1 MLLSTLNSQLST
13 LNSRNL
19 ILGALLGLP
28 ALPLAASVTLDIA
41 EGSLVIT
48 ETGYS
53 QGGATETSFTGSY
66 VITQSCTRDNGSSC
80 DDTTDVDYDPDYE
93 KSTDYT
99 ITIKSGTHELTLE
112 DVGIYGDGSPA
123 VQVQSGAMLNL
134 TLEGENLLE
143 GDDEYA
149 GLNVPSGATLTITEG
164 STGYLYARGDGAA
177 GIGGS
182 SGETAGSI
190 TIAGG
195 TILAV
200 GRGAAYSAGA
210 GIGGGPNGNGGTIT
224 ITGGF
229 VAALSSFEGSDAGAG
244 IGGGYKGDGGTIKIS
259 GGCVHAFT
267 SGESDVA
274 GTGIGGGKGGNGG
287 AVTITGGTVV
297 TDRIG
302 GGEGGDGETIEISG
316 GIVIVED
323 AVGKGEDGS
332 DDGDITIGEGALFVL
347 APESETIKLSDYMSS
362 TSFSVEGDAVWP
374 AGYRLYIDSAYAFTL
389 EEGSLLTNYDTI
401 FVHGSLGAGSVLN
414 NGVIVVYGSLEADSL
429 TIESANAYIEEI
441 CDNNEYFDLTLT
453 DGALIVYGTLSAS
466 SIESD
471 YAIYDYGTLSA
482 GSIVS
487 DYAIYDYGTLS
498 AGSIVNNDTIWVYG
512 SFTYDEL
519 ENNGVIIN
527 KTFAEGLMA
536 LWGSDTVTFDSSE
549 ISLGTVVLS
558 EDFTLDSGYVLVVGS
573 GQTLNINATFTIA
586 SGATLVNDGGSV
598 IVSGTLVIEGSYEG
612 SYTLT
617 KTGSVTT
624 SSESGES
631 PIAASAKIRTS
642 KISGTELGIKVY
654 ANSAV
659 RASVF
664 NLKGELLKTQHLNAG
679 EATIGGLNPGVYLV
693 KLSDGSKG
701 LVNLR

>member
-1 MLLSTLNSQLST
+1 MDEES
-13 LNSRNL
+13 
-19 ILGALLGLP
+19 G
-28 ALPLAASVTLDIA
+28 
-41 EGSLVIT
+41 
-48 ETGYS
+48 
-53 QGGATETSFTGSY
+53 
-66 VITQSCTRDNGSSC
+66 
-80 DDTTDVDYDPDYE
+80 YE
-93 KSTDYT
+93 KNTDYT

-123 VQVQSGAMLNL
+123 VQVQSGATLNL
-134 TLEGENLLE
+134 TLEGENLLV

-164 STGYLYARGDGAA
+164 STGYLYARSNGAA

-195 TILAV
+195 TINAIGL
-200 GRGAAYSAGA
+200 GDSYNAGA
-210 GIGGGPNGNGGTIT
+210 GIGGGPSGSGGTIT
-224 ITGGF
+224 ITGGY
-229 VAALSSFEGSDAGAG
+229 VEAYSDVEGSDDEEAAG
-244 IGGGYKGDGGTIKIS
+244 IGGGANGNGGTI
-259 GGCVHAFT
+259 
-267 SGESDVA
+267 
-274 GTGIGGGKGGNGG
+274 
-287 AVTITGGTVV
+287 TITGGTVV

-302 GGEGGDGETIEISG
+302 GGENGDGESVEISG
-316 GIVIVED
+316 GIVI
-323 AVGKGEDGS
+323 AKQAIGKGENGS
-332 DDGDITIGEGALFVL
+332 DDGDITIGEYALVAE
-347 APESETIKLSDYMSS
+347 APTNKTVKLSDYVSS
-362 TSFSVEGDAVWP
+362 TTFSVEGDAVWP

-401 FVHGSLGAGSVLN
+401 FVHGSLGAGDIEN
-414 NGVIVVYGSLEADSL
+414 AGTIIVYGSLEADSL
-429 TIESANAYIEEI
+429 NNTSVDIDYYNFEI
-441 CDNNEYFDLTLT
+441 SGE
-453 DGALIVYGTLSAS
+453 GELIV
-466 SIESD
+466 
-471 YAIYDYGTLSA
+471 YGTLSA

-487 DYAIYDYGTLS
+487 DYVIYDYGTLS

-519 ENNGVIIN
+519 ENNGVIID

-631 PIAASAKIRTS
+631 PIAASAKVRAG